1 MQATLP
7 TITFPKPHEA
17 QRLIMRE
24 SKRFSVV
31 NCGRRFGKTVLGIN
45 RVCLPAIEGKPTA
58 WFAPSY
64 KLLAEPWREIRK
76 ILKPI
81 TKRSNATEKRIELIT
96 GGSVDMW
103 SLDDQDAARGYK
115 YKRVV
120 VDEAAMVKNL
130 EEAWQASI
138 RPTLA
143 DYQGDGYFLS
153 TPKGMNFYWQM
164 YQWGQDPQKADW
176 MSWTMPTSE
185 SPFIDPVEIDAMYRQ
200 MPERLFQQEVLAE
213 FIEDA
218 GVVFRH
224 VKDRA
229 TATKQ
234 EKAIKGHQYVFGVD
248 WGKLKD
254 FTVITVIDKTTKQE
268 VYKDR
273 FNQIDYQVQ
282 LSRLKALYERFKP
295 YKIVAEKNSMGE
307 PLIEQLYRSGMP
319 VEAFLTTNDSKA
331 AIIDGLALAF
341 EKDDIQI
348 LDDSVT
354 IAELQAYEV
363 ERLPSG
369 RFRYN
374 APEGFHDDT
383 VMSMALAWSEVSKP
397 MDWLVW

>member
-1 MQATLP
+1 M
-7 TITFPKPHEA
+7 
-17 QRLIMRE
+17 
-24 SKRFSVV
+24 V
-31 NCGRRFGKTVLGIN
+31 NCGRRFGKTVLCQDLVID
-45 RVCLPAIEGKPTA
+45 PALEGYPVA
-58 WFAPSY
+58 WFAPTY
-64 KLLAEPWREIRK
+64 KLLAEPWREIRRT
-76 ILKPI
+76 LKPI
-81 TKRSNATEKRIELIT
+81 TRSSNATEKRIELIT
-96 GGSVDMW
+96 GGSIDMW

-115 YKRVV
+115 YKRIV
-120 VDEAAMVKNL
+120 VDEAAMVKKL
-130 EEAWQASI
+130 EEAWQAAI

-143 DYQGDGYFLS
+143 DYQGDAFFPS

-164 YQWGQDPQKADW
+164 YQWGQDPEMKEW

-185 SPFIDPVEIDAMYRQ
+185 NPYIESSEIDAMYRQ

-224 VKDRA
+224 VRDCA
-229 TATKQ
+229 TATEQK
-234 EKAIKGHQYVFGVD
+234 EAEAGHTYVFGVD

-254 FTVITVIDKTTKQE
+254 FTVITVIDKTAKQE
-268 VYKDR
+268 VFKDR

-282 LSRLKALYERFKP
+282 LQRLQALYERFKP
-295 YKIVAEKNSMGE
+295 YKIIAEKNSMGE

-331 AIIDGLALAF
+331 AIIDSLALAF
-341 EKDDIQI
+341 EKGAIEI
-348 LDDSVT
+348 LPDPVA

-374 APEGFHDDT
+374 APEGFHDDC

-397 MDWLVW
+397 MDWLVF

>member
-1 MQATLP
+1 
-7 TITFPKPHEA
+7 
-17 QRLIMRE
+17 
-24 SKRFSVV
+24 
-31 NCGRRFGKTVLGIN
+31 VLCQDLVID
-45 RVCLPAIEGKPTA
+45 PALEGYPVA
-58 WFAPSY
+58 WFAPTY
-64 KLLAEPWREIRK
+64 KLLAEPWREIRRT
-76 ILKPI
+76 LKPI
-81 TKRSNATEKRIELIT
+81 TRSSNATEKRIELIT
-96 GGSVDMW
+96 GGSIDMW

-115 YKRVV
+115 YKRIV
-120 VDEAAMVKNL
+120 VDEAAMVKKL
-130 EEAWQASI
+130 EEAWQAAI

-143 DYQGDGYFLS
+143 DYQGDAFFPS

-164 YQWGQDPQKADW
+164 YQWGQDPEMKEW

-185 SPFIDPVEIDAMYRQ
+185 NPYIESSEIDAMYRQ

-224 VKDRA
+224 VRDCA
-229 TATKQ
+229 TATEQK
-234 EKAIKGHQYVFGVD
+234 EAEAGHTYVFGVD

-254 FTVITVIDKTTKQE
+254 FTVITVIDKTAKQE
-268 VYKDR
+268 VFKDR

-282 LSRLKALYERFKP
+282 LQRLQALYERFKP
-295 YKIVAEKNSMGE
+295 YKIIAEKNSMGE

-331 AIIDGLALAF
+331 AIIDSLALAF
-341 EKDDIQI
+341 EKGAIEI
-348 LDDSVT
+348 LPDPVA

-374 APEGFHDDT
+374 APEGFHDDC

-397 MDWLVW
+397 MDWLVF